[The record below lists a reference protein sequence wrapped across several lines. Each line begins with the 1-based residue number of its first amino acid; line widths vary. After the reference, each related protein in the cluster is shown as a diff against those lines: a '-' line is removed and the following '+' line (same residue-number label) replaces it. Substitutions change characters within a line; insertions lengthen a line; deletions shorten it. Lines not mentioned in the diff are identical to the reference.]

1 MFTHNHAKL
10 DAIERVRSALKD
22 VVGEKITV
30 PGIAVVGAQSSGK
43 SSVLEHATGLAF
55 PRGEGMCTRVP
66 TIVSVEYVGEEP
78 TTITVATDASYNEN
92 ARTVNPENPK
102 DFASAI
108 EDATSKITKE
118 GEIGED
124 PIYVKF
130 KRSGTG
136 PAFTLT
142 DVPGITCIS
151 KTQSDV
157 ETRTTNLTRK
167 LIANNED
174 TLILV
179 VLPATDD
186 FSNSKALK
194 IAEEE
199 DPEGKRTIGV
209 VTKVDNLP
217 PGSDLAKRMTDGEI
231 YLRHGFYAVRN
242 RTQEE
247 VNNGVSISELG
258 ELESDLFST
267 DSVLSQLPASHCGM
281 KQLVEKLCEEQTR
294 SIEESIPKI
303 KCQINDRLREQQT
316 ALAKLPSALVSDTEK
331 SMFILGALSCCW
343 NDLRRC
349 SEADTTV
356 LGTTTA
362 VTNLSA
368 RAHESINVMTE
379 NLRCGMPNFLDE
391 CVKIRLLASSKEALG
406 YDLSHFIQGPV
417 FREEFCK
424 AVYPNFQTN
433 AESAVDA
440 VSNCVAQCLK
450 AIFSC
455 HFSAQ
460 DLHTSVLTELQA
472 LVQSELTRRV
482 DATKALVGR
491 LSEAEKR
498 CTYTNNHYL
507 TQTIAKF
514 RENIMKKTDLSLSK
528 VLDRQV
534 STNEGDELIP
544 SEFLDATANSFR
556 KASNEE
562 AAVREMQITLHAYGK
577 VVHKRFTD
585 SVAIIVLNELIYTF
599 VDDSAKLSVAWMPSL
614 LEKLSEHKNVALL
627 RKELKKSIAGLSVAR
642 TELHA
647 L

>member
-22 VVGEKITV
+22 VAGEKITV

-66 TIVSVEYVGEEP
+66 TIVSIEYVGEEA
-78 TTITVATDASYNEN
+78 TSITVATDASYTEN
-92 ARTVNPENPK
+92 AQTVDPENAK

-108 EDATSKITKE
+108 EEATSKITKE

-186 FSNSKALK
+186 FTNSKALK
-194 IAEEE
+194 IAGEE

-217 PGSDLAKRMTDGEI
+217 PGSDLDKRMTDGEI
-231 YLRHGFYAVRN
+231 DLLHGFYAVRN

-247 VNNGVSISELG
+247 VNNGVSIDELG
-258 ELESDLFST
+258 ELESDLFKT

-303 KCQINDRLREQQT
+303 KCQINDRLRKQQT
-316 ALAKLPSALVSDTEK
+316 ELAKLPGALVSDTEK

-356 LGTTTA
+356 LGTTTS

-368 RAHESINVMTE
+368 RAHESINFMTE
-379 NLRCGMPNFLDE
+379 ELRRGMPNFLDE
-391 CVKIRLLASSKEALG
+391 CVKIRLLSSSKEALG

-417 FREEFCK
+417 FREEFSK
-424 AVYPNFQTN
+424 AIYPNFQNN
-433 AESAVDA
+433 AERAVDA
-440 VSNCVAQCLK
+440 VSKCVEQCMA
-450 AIFSC
+450 AIFSY

-472 LVQSELTRRV
+472 LVKSELDRRV
-482 DATKALVGR
+482 DATKALVSR

-507 TQTIAKF
+507 TQTISKF
-514 RENIMKKTDLSLSK
+514 RETIIQKSSNWSK
-528 VLDRQV
+528 GHDMD
-534 STNEGDELIP
+534 NEDEGELIP
-544 SEFLDATANSFR
+544 SEFLDATATSFR

-562 AAVREMQITLHAYGK
+562 AAVREMQITLHAYSK
-577 VVHKRFTD
+577 VVNKRFTD
-585 SVAIIVLNELIYTF
+585 SVAILVLNELIYTF

-614 LEKLSEHKNVALL
+614 LEKLSEHKSVALR
-627 RKELKKSIAGLSVAR
+627 RKELKKSIAGLTVAR
-642 TELHA
+642 TELQA
-647 L
+647 M